1 MVKQK
6 QTKKAVPKKRAIKKV
21 VTEQADSEYL
31 LKIVL
36 YVILGALWLG
46 FKHPLN
52 IGPFV
57 VHGLPLGLFIG
68 LLFASH
74 DKFQIDRKI
83 AYAILIVMTVV
94 TSFLPA
100 AIML

>member
-1 MVKQK
+1 MAKQK
-6 QTKKAVPKKRAIKKV
+6 TKKHATAKEKSSL
-21 VTEQADSEYL
+21 TNEADSEYL

-36 YVILGALWLG
+36 YVILGSLWIG

-52 IGPFV
+52 IGVFV
-57 VHGLPLGLFIG
+57 VHGFPLGLFVG

-83 AYAILIVMTVV
+83 AYAILIIMTVI

-100 AIML
+100 TIML

>member
-1 MVKQK
+1 MSKQK
-6 QTKKAVPKKRAIKKV
+6 QKRSSRRITLAS
-21 VTEQADSEYL
+21 EPDSAYL

-46 FKHPLN
+46 FKQPLN
-52 IGPFV
+52 VGPFIL
-57 VHGLPLGLFIG
+57 HGFPVGLCIG
-68 LLFASH
+68 LLLASH

-100 AIML
+100 SIML

>member
-1 MVKQK
+1 MAKQK
-6 QTKKAVPKKRAIKKV
+6 TKKPAVIKEKSSQ
-21 VTEQADSEYL
+21 THEADSEYL

-36 YVILGALWLG
+36 YVILGSLWIG
-46 FKHPLN
+46 FKQPLN
-52 IGPFV
+52 IGEFV
-57 VHGLPLGLFIG
+57 VHGFPLGLIIG

-83 AYAILIVMTVV
+83 AYAILIIMTVI

-100 AIML
+100 SITV

>member
-6 QTKKAVPKKRAIKKV
+6 TKKYTTHTKPSKK
-21 VTEQADSEYL
+21 TEEPDSAYL

-46 FKHPLN
+46 FNSPLTLGVFVLN
-52 IGPFV
+52 GFPIG
-57 VHGLPLGLFIG
+57 LCIG
-68 LLFASH
+68 LLMASH

-83 AYAILIVMTVV
+83 AYAILIVMTVI

-100 AIML
+100 SITL

>member
-1 MVKQK
+1 MAKQK
-6 QTKKAVPKKRAIKKV
+6 TKKHATAKEKSSL
-21 VTEQADSEYL
+21 TNEADSEYL

-36 YVILGALWLG
+36 YVILGSLWLG
-46 FKHPLN
+46 FRQPIN
-52 IGPFV
+52 IGPLV
-57 VHGLPLGLFIG
+57 IHGFPLGLIIG

-83 AYAILIVMTVV
+83 AYAILIIMTVI

-100 AIML
+100 SITL

>member
-1 MVKQK
+1 MAKQK
-6 QTKKAVPKKRAIKKV
+6 TKKHATTKEKSSL
-21 VTEQADSEYL
+21 TNEADSEYL

-36 YVILGALWLG
+36 YVILGSLWIG
-46 FKHPLN
+46 FKQPIN
-52 IGPFV
+52 IGTLV
-57 VHGLPLGLFIG
+57 IHGFPLGLIIG

-83 AYAILIVMTVV
+83 AYAILIIMTVI

-100 AIML
+100 SITL